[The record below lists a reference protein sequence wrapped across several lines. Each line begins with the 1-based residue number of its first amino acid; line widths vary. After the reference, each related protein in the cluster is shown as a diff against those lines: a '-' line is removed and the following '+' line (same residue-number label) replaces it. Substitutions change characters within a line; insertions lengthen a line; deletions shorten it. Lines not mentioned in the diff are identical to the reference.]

1 MGPLGQWRWVSA
13 GAVRA
18 SSADRWARGA
28 GREGDARAKRGSC
41 LGQSREGKERGVGP
55 GEGEEGVGRGK
66 GWAAGLSWVW
76 VALGWFSSLGF
87 WAGLQGFGLGSHV

>member
-1 MGPLGQWRWVSA
+1 MR
-13 GAVRA
+13 
-18 SSADRWARGA
+18 RGA
-28 GREGDARAKRGSC
+28 GGWGQAGVQREAERPGPTERERYAGARAERGSC
-41 LGQSREGKERGVGP
+41 LGQSRERKERRVGP